1 MLGFLQRLIGNNS
14 AHEIKKMRTI
24 VDHINEIEPNYVKL
38 SDTNLVA
45 KTDEFK
51 RRIQKG
57 ESLDDILPE
66 AFAVVREASNAC
78 WECVILIR
86 K

>member
-1 MLGFLQRLIGNNS
+1 MSCRGVICLLGFLQRLIGNNS

-57 ESLDDILPE
+57 ESLDDILHY
-66 AFAVVREASNAC
+66 
-78 WECVILIR
+78 LI
-86 K
+86 